1 VELTTWWGKMRLGL
15 DGVGVT
21 MRLED
26 VEGSDDSEAEVDN
39 GEAREV

>member
-1 VELTTWWGKMRLGL
+1 M
-15 DGVGVT
+15 VGEDEIGAGWCGRD